1 MEMKKAFSIFV
12 ALALVITLAAC
23 QGEKVPTQPH
33 EPGSHGTSKP
43 YCMTLLPEL
52 SLCVNNFLVCCQRLT
67 QLYPKTVCGSLGKD
81 RGL

>member
-1 MEMKKAFSIFV
+1 MGATLKLARYKNQRLENWGARRAAFR
-12 ALALVITLAAC
+12 
-23 QGEKVPTQPH
+23 
-33 EPGSHGTSKP
+33 P

-52 SLCVNNFLVCCQRLT
+52 SLCVNNFLGCCQRLT